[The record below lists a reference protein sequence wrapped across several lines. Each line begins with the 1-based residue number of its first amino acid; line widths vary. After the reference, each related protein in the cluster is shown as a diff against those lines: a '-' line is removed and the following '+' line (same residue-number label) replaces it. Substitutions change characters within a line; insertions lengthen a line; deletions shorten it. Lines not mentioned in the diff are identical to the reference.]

1 MSALNRYERNRL
13 DIKRRINNEKKVL
26 RNREANK
33 QDEQNVKAIENSVKQ
48 IQQDFE
54 SEVKALAR
62 NINPERL
69 RTFTFLRVSGRN
81 TVTIAKMPTVSQ
93 MNGFIKQL
101 RNAAPT
107 TANSR
112 NSIQR
117 EATEFAA
124 QIRSDQSQVQ

>member
-1 MSALNRYERNRL
+1 MSAPGRYEKNRL
-13 DIKRRINNEKKVL
+13 DIKRRVNDEKRRL

-48 IQQDFE
+48 VQQDFE

-62 NINPERL
+62 NVNPERL
-69 RTFTFLRVSGRN
+69 RNFTFLRVTGRN

-93 MNGFIKQL
+93 MNGYIQQL

-112 NSIQR
+112 SNLER
-117 EATEFAA
+117 EIREFTT
-124 QIRSDQSQVQ
+124 QVTTDTSQVG

>member
-1 MSALNRYERNRL
+1 MSAPGRYELNRV
-13 DIKRRINNEKKVL
+13 DIKRRVNNEKKIL

-48 IQQDFE
+48 VQQDFE

-62 NINPERL
+62 NIDPERL
-69 RTFTFLRVSGRN
+69 KSFTFLRVSGRN

-93 MNGFIKQL
+93 MNGYIRQL

-112 NSIQR
+112 SNLER
-117 EATEFAA
+117 EVREFTTQVTA
-124 QIRSDQSQVQ
+124 DTSQVG